1 MRHRLLVLAALTGFL
16 SPGSVLG
23 QSVRV
28 DPAIRI
34 STAPTA
40 YNVKSL
46 DFDLWCQQTQGYSS
60 ERCGE
65 RRVDDISAF
74 EHYREVVE
82 RYELDRLKRIQRDE
96 DTLSHFMGDPFR
108 TVQNKQDQL
117 P

>member
-1 MRHRLLVLAALTGFL
+1 MRHRLLVLAALAGFL